1 MKALGVYYWYVK
13 IPQCGYVE
21 HGSEYITRWKIS
33 LIYKTI
39 VERR

>member
-21 HGSEYITRWKIS
+21 LRLEYITLSKIS
-33 LIYKTI
+33 LIYKTT
-39 VERR
+39 VEWR